1 MAKRAQERYHSSA
14 QTLGSR
20 KKEAGSQCLSTG
32 MIPHWWELLTNY
44 NVRTVVRVT
53 LESSSYCTFTWC
65 RVKFPGS
72 K

>member
-1 MAKRAQERYHSSA
+1 M
-14 QTLGSR
+14 T
-20 KKEAGSQCLSTG
+20 
-32 MIPHWWELLTNY
+32 PHWWELLTNY